1 MTIDYCRL
9 STVAPDLADWLRRQP
24 PERLRKAAVDA
35 ALLAGAQT
43 QLTDPR
49 LDAALTALRGG
60 ALGATAERL
69 DVQQLTHELDVVAW
83 TIQETATAGAAS
95 RQAYSAAFRRARA
108 AAAVGCALES
118 DALSAALEGVYEAQA
133 AVEDLDAMRTVVTA
147 GPEQ

>member
-35 ALLAGAQT
+35 ALLAVAQT

-95 RQAYSAAFRRARA
+95 RRARA